1 MQLQSF
7 PFYTMENNSESNS
20 RDFWVTEKKE
30 KSQRHLDLKWICKT
44 QAFHIKTICSDGDQE
59 SDSDECGF
67 SCAHTHT
74 LCTAPDYVFY
84 QIVKKYQHASHAVI
98 CMHVWFWISWLFKYA
113 VRNSPALPPAL
124 SRCTLTLS
132 LVLIELFRFKAS
144 FAMER
149 GNSQKYLNCKNA
161 SSSKEGGKI
170 QGNLSELETPPPPSS
185 TLENPQHTAQKRQ
198 HIHSVSSALPANL
211 PCPNLCNRI
220 WHILQRI
227 VGDEKKKKFNL
238 RREP

>member
-1 MQLQSF
+1 
-7 PFYTMENNSESNS
+7 MEIRKVIQMN
-20 RDFWVTEKKE
+20 VV
-30 KSQRHLDLKWICKT
+30 L
-44 QAFHIKTICSDGDQE
+44 AV
-59 SDSDECGF
+59 
-67 SCAHTHT
+67 HTHT
-74 LCTAPDYVFY
+74 LCTALDYVFY

-227 VGDEKKKKFNL
+227 VGDEKKKSLIWGENHKMFKLPLRWTEIHRTNPGFWDNL
-238 RREP
+238 TWVWLQTEV